1 MSKPASIKER
11 GEKDSQCHP
20 LTVLPTSARPGV
32 LEGTVCVFHWCAYS
46 SGGFLDYRK
55 AEWIRVQNTSWW
67 TPPWCPRTAGASPV
81 PTNGTGTRE
90 VTAVSPSQW
99 DCSAWD
105 AWAVC
110 QQGARGW
117 VMALLELR
125 SKQLSPIKAWK
136 LLFFCSQQNTV
147 ASCAVYHTG
156 GSFQNAALQCV
167 FHEFLGT
174 LCIFPIFL
182 HHTGWC
188 YVALNIFSY
197 KFTMSNVLRSA
208 WPNSLWNT
216 FHIYC

>member
-32 LEGTVCVFHWCAYS
+32 LEGTVCVFHWCAHS

-90 VTAVSPSQW
+90 VTAVSLSQW

-110 QQGARGW
+110 QQGAGAELWLCWSSDLSSCLPSKHENFCFSVLSRTPW
-117 VMALLELR
+117 PRVPYITLEG
-125 SKQLSPIKAWK
+125 
-136 LLFFCSQQNTV
+136 
-147 ASCAVYHTG
+147 ASRMLPFNV
-156 GSFQNAALQCV
+156 SFMN
-167 FHEFLGT
+167 F
-174 LCIFPIFL
+174 
-182 HHTGWC
+182 
-188 YVALNIFSY
+188 
-197 KFTMSNVLRSA
+197 
-208 WPNSLWNT
+208 
-216 FHIYC
+216 